1 MNKHKSI
8 PSISFGRVLKVES
21 IELVNRSYL
30 TFINKI
36 DKERLICKML
46 IKSQHKYP
54 ESLKK
59 YALL

>member
-21 IELVNRSYL
+21 IELVDRSYL
-30 TFINKI
+30 TFTNKI

-46 IKSQHKYP
+46 TKSQRKCP
-54 ESLKK
+54 ESIEK
-59 YALL
+59 YALF